1 MRLRFVGFAH
11 TAGYTGA
18 SGRWMPGDVRE
29 VDDATGA
36 GLLRDFPGAFELVE
50 PPVTSPPQHTAVTR
64 PPQARTR
71 GR

>member
-1 MRLRFVGFAH
+1 MRLRLVSFPHVG
-11 TAGYTGA
+11 GYNGPTGHW
-18 SGRWMPGDVRE
+18 SPGDVRE
-29 VDDATGA
+29 VDDVEGA
-36 GLLRDFPGAFELVE
+36 RLLSDFGAAFELVE